1 MVGIPLQDLRL
12 KPKMLI
18 GCITH
23 KGKVTIPKGQS
34 LIEVGDTVIL
44 VTTTTGLHDIRDA
57 LR

>member
-1 MVGIPLQDLRL
+1 MEFRCRILRL

-34 LIEVGDTVIL
+34 VIEVGDTVIL